1 MISAKTMNEVQ
12 KNLPIGD
19 STLTQ
24 IRARNAIYV
33 DKTRHLLQMIN
44 SGRYFF
50 LSRPRRFGKS
60 LTLDTLKQLFL
71 GNRALFKDTFA
82 ETNWDWDVTYPVIHL
97 SFGGSSAYNS
107 EKTTLDIIE
116 FTLEE
121 HAKAH
126 DLSLPKRDYG
136 AQLHYLIRA
145 LHEKYNQPVVLL
157 VDEYDKPILDVI
169 TDEHAAI
176 RNREI
181 LKGVYSVIKDN
192 DAHLKFVLLT
202 GVTRFSKVSLF
213 SGLNNLEDISLMQPY
228 ADICGYTQSELESAF
243 QDYLIDVDKDKLK
256 KWYNGYNFGGHAQQK
271 VYNPYDILLFIRN
284 QYEYRDYWFQTGTPS
299 FLIQLLQKHRY
310 RVPDFEN
317 YQVQARFIDSIDVK
331 NIPLE
336 ALLFQAGYLTI
347 KEKINIGMQ
356 IGYRLKY
363 PNLEVKAAFNNCVSL
378 IGTNSHANAVN
389 TSRLSDSLLSDDW
402 QMFYDCVVA
411 LYASIPNEWYRN
423 NPIQDYEGFYC
434 TVIYSYLTALGY
446 DVVAEDSTAIGRID
460 ISIVIPDYKVIIL
473 ELKVANDKD
482 LSKDALQQIIDKNYA
497 HKFLHLGLPIYQV
510 GISFDQNTRAVNGFV
525 VEPFLN
531 DEN

>member
-1 MISAKTMNEVQ
+1 MTIKR
-12 KNLPIGD
+12 KNLPLGD
-19 STLTQ
+19 STLSQ
-24 IRARNAIYV
+24 IRTRNAIYV

-60 LTLDTLKQLFL
+60 LTIDTLKQLFL
-71 GNRALFKDTFA
+71 GNKALFKGTFA
-82 ETNWDWDVTYPVIHL
+82 ESNWDWEVTYPVIHF

-136 AQLHYLIRA
+136 SQLHYLIRA
-145 LHEKYNQPVVLL
+145 LHEKYNQPVVF
-157 VDEYDKPILDVI
+157 VTDEYDKPILDVI
-169 TDEHAAI
+169 TDEHTAI

-181 LKGVYSVIKDN
+181 LKGLYSVIKDN
-192 DAHLKFVLLT
+192 DAHLKFVFLT
-202 GVTRFSKVSLF
+202 GVTKFSKVSLF
-213 SGLNNLEDISLMQPY
+213 SGLNNLTDISLDQRY
-228 ADICGYTQSELESAF
+228 ADICGYTQTELEFSF
-243 QDYLIDVDKDKLK
+243 KDYLIDVDKDRLK
-256 KWYNGYNFGGHAQQK
+256 KWYNGYNFTGLEQQK
-271 VYNPYDILLFIRN
+271 VYNPYDILLFIDKG
-284 QYEYRDYWFQTGTPS
+284 YKYRDYWFQTGTPS
-299 FLIQLLQKHRY
+299 FLIQLLQKYRY

-317 YQVQARFIDSIDVK
+317 YKVQERFIDSIDVK

-347 KEKINIGMQ
+347 KEEMSIGMQ
-356 IGYRLKY
+356 IGYRLGY
-363 PNLEVKAAFNNCVSL
+363 PNLEVKASFNNCVSL

-389 TSRLSDSLLSDDW
+389 NSRLSDSLLCDDW
-402 QMFYDCVVA
+402 QVFYDCVVA

-446 DVVAEDSTAIGRID
+446 DVVAEDSTSIGRID

-473 ELKVANDKD
+473 ELKVASDKD
-482 LSKDALQQIIDKNYA
+482 VSKEALQQIIDKNYA
-497 HKFLHLGLPIYQV
+497 HKFLNLGLPIYQV
-510 GISFDQNTRAVNGFV
+510 GLSFDQNTRAVNGFM
-525 VEPFLN
+525 VELFS
-531 DEN
+531 

>member
-1 MISAKTMNEVQ
+1 MITKR

-19 STLTQ
+19 STLSQ
-24 IRARNAIYV
+24 IRTRDAIYV

-71 GNRALFKDTFA
+71 GNKSLFKDTFA
-82 ETNWDWDVTYPVIHL
+82 KTNWDWNVTYPVIHL

-126 DLSLPKRDYG
+126 GLSLPKRDYG

-145 LHEKYNQPVVLL
+145 LHDKYNQPIALL

-169 TDEHAAI
+169 TDENKAT

-181 LKGVYSVIKDN
+181 LKGLYSVIKDN
-192 DAHLKFVLLT
+192 DAHLKFVFLT
-202 GVTRFSKVSLF
+202 GVTKFSKVSLF
-213 SGLNNLEDISLMQPY
+213 SGLNNLTDISLDQRY
-228 ADICGYTQSELESAF
+228 TDICGYTQTELESSF

-256 KWYNGYNFGGHAQQK
+256 KWYNGYNFAGLEQQK
-271 VYNPYDILLFIRN
+271 VYNPYDILLFID
-284 QYEYRDYWFQTGTPS
+284 QGYKYRDYWFQTGTPS
-299 FLIQLLQKHRY
+299 FLIELLQKYRY

-317 YQVQARFIDSIDVK
+317 YQVQASFIDSIDVK

-347 KEKINIGMQ
+347 KEEISIGMR
-356 IGYRLKY
+356 IGYRLSY

-389 TSRLSDSLLSDDW
+389 NSRLSDSLLSDDW
-402 QMFYDCVVA
+402 QVFYDCVVA

-446 DVVAEDSTAIGRID
+446 DVVAEDSTAIGRIH

-482 LSKDALQQIIDKNYA
+482 VSKEALQQIIDRNYA
-497 HKFLHLGLPIYQV
+497 HKFLNIGLPIYQV
-510 GISFDQNTRAVNGFV
+510 GLSFDQNTRAVNGFM
-525 VEPFLN
+525 VELFS
-531 DEN
+531 